1 MKFLQKQPI
10 LKDKDSNDIQRN
22 ILSEVFSNR
31 FHLSTYF
38 REEFLRKGILGI
50 LFKHQR
56 FTVQVSR
63 KEKKKIWSLLFAR
76 THSKSHFFSKYKI
89 KIRHLKRHH

>member
-38 REEFLRKGILGI
+38 REELLRKGILGI

-56 FTVQVSR
+56 FTVQVTR
-63 KEKKKIWSLLFAR
+63 KEKKKDLESTLCQNSLKI
-76 THSKSHFFSKYKI
+76 SFFFKI
-89 KIRHLKRHH
+89 